1 MCIAILELP
10 ASCVLPSADP
20 DIPSQ
25 TCNEHDQAP
34 VQDCPQVQLGNG
46 PTPDPELLWRPGV
59 SSWENNSTSFLFTAP
74 HHQKGPLGVSQREES
89 LGGEGNLMDSFHLVP
104 HPALSEGQTATLG
117 IPRQEPCMCPS
128 ALAGLPGSS
137 LQSQGTEA

>member
-1 MCIAILELP
+1 MGLDMDGTGGVNPVCIAILELP
-10 ASCVLPSADP
+10 ASCVLPSGDP

-25 TCNEHDQAP
+25 TCNERDQAP

-46 PTPDPELLWRPGV
+46 PTADPELLLRPGV

-89 LGGEGNLMDSFHLVP
+89 LGGRVISWILFIWFHILYFLKGKQP
-104 HPALSEGQTATLG
+104 L
-117 IPRQEPCMCPS
+117 
-128 ALAGLPGSS
+128 
-137 LQSQGTEA
+137 